1 MSSSVTTSHAGS
13 PPDPVAERPQSDASS
28 ALVTQHDGASSAPAT
43 QNAPAAQNA
52 PSAQNMVTAPVRIAA
67 AWSWRILLIIAGV
80 GVVGWLLS
88 HVTTVFIPV
97 LLAALLAGLL
107 SPAVRW
113 LRSKHFPSALAAI
126 TVELGLILGVLG
138 LLVLAGQQM
147 IAGFAQLSD
156 SAVAGFQQLI
166 GMLEDSPLNISTDNI
181 NQWLSDIGATLQ
193 RNSDAILSGAMTF
206 GSTATNIVTGMII
219 MLFVLLFFLMD
230 GENIW
235 LFLVKLFP
243 RRARPAVNGAGRKGW
258 ISLAQYVRIQVFV
271 AFVDAVGIGLG
282 AFLLGVP
289 LALPIGVLV
298 FLASFIPIVGAV
310 LTGAVAVLVALVA
323 IGPGIA
329 LAMLGVVLLVQ
340 QVESNVLQP
349 LVMGK
354 AVALHPVAV
363 FLAVAAGSV
372 LFGIAGALFAVPL
385 MAMLNTIIRYLGSRA
400 WERDEEIAWQPFM
413 YPWEIKKAAKK
424 QDLTREQVMAQLQRF
439 RGKRHRERQNEEKKR
454 EEKHKKETK
463 HDATIEPDEVGS
475 GDSRNV

>member
-43 QNAPAAQNA
+43 QNAPAAQDA

-126 TVELGLILGVLG
+126 TVELGLIAVVLG

-181 NQWLSDIGATLQ
+181 NQWISDLGSTLQ

-206 GSTATNIVTGMII
+206 GSTATNIVTGTII

-235 LFLVKLFP
+235 LFLIKLFP
-243 RRARPAVNGAGRKGW
+243 RGSRPAVNGAGRKGW

-282 AFLLGVP
+282 AFFLGVP

-310 LTGAVAVLVALVA
+310 LTGVVAVLVALVA
-323 IGPGIA
+323 IGPGTA
-329 LAMLGVVLLVQ
+329 LAMLGVVLFVQ

-385 MAMLNTIIRYLGSRA
+385 MAVLNTIIRYLGSRA

-424 QDLTREQVMAQLQRF
+424 QDLTREQIMAQLQRF

-475 GDSRNV
+475 GDSRSV

>member
-43 QNAPAAQNA
+43 QNAPAAQNT

-126 TVELGLILGVLG
+126 TVELGLIAVVLG

-206 GSTATNIVTGMII
+206 GSTATNIVTGTII

-243 RRARPAVNGAGRKGW
+243 RRSRPAVNGAGRKGW

-282 AFLLGVP
+282 AFFLGVP

-323 IGPGIA
+323 IGPGTA

-385 MAMLNTIIRYLGSRA
+385 MAVLNTIIRYLGSRA
-400 WERDEEIAWQPFM
+400 WERDDEIAWQPFM

-424 QDLTREQVMAQLQRF
+424 QDLTREQIMAQLQRF
-439 RGKRHRERQNEEKKR
+439 RGKRHRERENEERKR

-463 HDATIEPDEVGS
+463 HNASIEADEVGS
-475 GDSRNV
+475 GDSRNS

>member
-13 PPDPVAERPQSDASS
+13 PPDPVTERPQSDASS

-126 TVELGLILGVLG
+126 TVELGLIAVVLG

-181 NQWLSDIGATLQ
+181 NQWISDLGSTLQ

-206 GSTATNIVTGMII
+206 GSTATNIVTGTII

-235 LFLVKLFP
+235 LFLIKLFP
-243 RRARPAVNGAGRKGW
+243 RRSRPAVNGAGRKGW

-282 AFLLGVP
+282 AFFLGVP

-310 LTGAVAVLVALVA
+310 LTGVVAVLVALVA
-323 IGPGIA
+323 IGPGTA
-329 LAMLGVVLLVQ
+329 LAMLGVVLFVQ

-385 MAMLNTIIRYLGSRA
+385 MAVLNTIIRYLGSRA

-424 QDLTREQVMAQLQRF
+424 QDLTREQIMAQLQRF

>member
-1 MSSSVTTSHAGS
+1 M
-13 PPDPVAERPQSDASS
+13 AERPQCDASS

-126 TVELGLILGVLG
+126 TVELGLIVVVLG

-206 GSTATNIVTGMII
+206 GSTATSIVTGMII

-282 AFLLGVP
+282 AFLLSVP

-323 IGPGIA
+323 IGPGTA

-385 MAMLNTIIRYLGSRA
+385 MAVLNTIICYLGSRA

-413 YPWEIKKAAKK
+413 YPWEIKKAAKE
-424 QDLTREQVMAQLQRF
+424 QDLTREEVMAQLQRF
-439 RGKRHRERQNEEKKR
+439 RGKRHRERQNAEKKR

-463 HDATIEPDEVGS
+463 HNASIEADEVGS

>member
-43 QNAPAAQNA
+43 QNAPAAQNT

-126 TVELGLILGVLG
+126 TVELGLIAVVLG

-206 GSTATNIVTGMII
+206 GSTATNIVTGTII

-235 LFLVKLFP
+235 LFLIKLFP
-243 RRARPAVNGAGRKGW
+243 RRSRPAVNGAGRKGW

-282 AFLLGVP
+282 AFFLGVP

-323 IGPGIA
+323 IGPGTA

-385 MAMLNTIIRYLGSRA
+385 MAVLNTIIRYLGSRA
-400 WERDEEIAWQPFM
+400 WERDDEIAWQPFM

-439 RGKRHRERQNEEKKR
+439 RGKRHRERENEERKR

-463 HDATIEPDEVGS
+463 HNASIEADEVGS
-475 GDSRNV
+475 GDSRNS

>member
-13 PPDPVAERPQSDASS
+13 SPNPVVERPQSDASS
-28 ALVTQHDGASSAPAT
+28 ELVTQHDGASPPSTGP
-43 QNAPAAQNA
+43 NAPDAQT
-52 PSAQNMVTAPVRIAA
+52 MVTTPVRIAA

-126 TVELGLILGVLG
+126 TVELGLIVVVLG

-206 GSTATNIVTGMII
+206 GSTATNIVTGTII

-243 RRARPAVNGAGRKGW
+243 RRSRPAVNGAGRKGW

-323 IGPGIA
+323 IGPGTA

-385 MAMLNTIIRYLGSRA
+385 MAVLNTIIRYLASRA
-400 WERDEEIAWQPFM
+400 WERDDEIAWQPFM

-439 RGKRHRERQNEEKKR
+439 RGKRHRERENEERKR

-463 HDATIEPDEVGS
+463 HNASIEADEVGS
-475 GDSRNV
+475 GDSRNA

>member
-13 PPDPVAERPQSDASS
+13 SPNPVVKRPQSDTSS
-28 ALVTQHDGASSAPAT
+28 ELVTQHDGASPPSTGP
-43 QNAPAAQNA
+43 NAPDAQT
-52 PSAQNMVTAPVRIAA
+52 MVTTPVRIAA

-126 TVELGLILGVLG
+126 TVELGLIVVVLG

-206 GSTATNIVTGMII
+206 GSTATNIVTGTII

-235 LFLVKLFP
+235 LFLAKLFP
-243 RRARPAVNGAGRKGW
+243 RRSRPAVNGAGRKGW

-310 LTGAVAVLVALVA
+310 LTGVVAVLVALVA
-323 IGPGIA
+323 IGPGTA
-329 LAMLGVVLLVQ
+329 LAMLGVVLFVQ

-385 MAMLNTIIRYLGSRA
+385 MAVLNTIIRYLGSRA

-424 QDLTREQVMAQLQRF
+424 QDLTREQIMAQLQRF
-439 RGKRHRERQNEEKKR
+439 RGKRHRERENEEKKR

-463 HDATIEPDEVGS
+463 HDATIESDEVGS

>member
-43 QNAPAAQNA
+43 QNAPAAQNT

-67 AWSWRILLIIAGV
+67 AWSWRILLIIVGV

-126 TVELGLILGVLG
+126 TVELGLIAVVLG

-206 GSTATNIVTGMII
+206 GSTATNIVTGTII

-243 RRARPAVNGAGRKGW
+243 RRSRPAVNGAGRKGW

-282 AFLLGVP
+282 AFFLGVP

-323 IGPGIA
+323 IGPGTA

-385 MAMLNTIIRYLGSRA
+385 MAVLNTIIRYLGSRA
-400 WERDEEIAWQPFM
+400 WERDDEIAWQPFM

-424 QDLTREQVMAQLQRF
+424 QDLTREQIMAQLQRF
-439 RGKRHRERQNEEKKR
+439 RGKRHRERENEERKR

-463 HDATIEPDEVGS
+463 HNASIEADEVGS
-475 GDSRNV
+475 GDSRNS